1 MPKPTPKPTPAKDW
15 TESPSSQEFGRLM
28 REAANSAKYDT
39 RMMTN
44 PERKAQAK
52 PVERKKDA
60 AAAKRNA
67 VAAARAKAANKTK
80 ISEPDMSGFTD
91 TWRRNYI
98 EKQRA
103 TRGGEPL
110 FSTEQLSKAYREEQ
124 RKGK

>member
-1 MPKPTPKPTPAKDW
+1 MKKPTPKPTPAKDW
-15 TESPSSQEFGRLM
+15 KDAPSSQEFGRLM

-60 AAAKRNA
+60 AAVKRNA

-80 ISEPDMSGFTD
+80 ISEPNMSGYND
-91 TWRRNYI
+91 AWRKNYI
-98 EKQRA
+98 NKQRSA
-103 TRGGEPL
+103 KGGEPL
-110 FSTEQLSKAYREEQ
+110 FTEAQLMAAYREEQ
-124 RKGK
+124 RKSK